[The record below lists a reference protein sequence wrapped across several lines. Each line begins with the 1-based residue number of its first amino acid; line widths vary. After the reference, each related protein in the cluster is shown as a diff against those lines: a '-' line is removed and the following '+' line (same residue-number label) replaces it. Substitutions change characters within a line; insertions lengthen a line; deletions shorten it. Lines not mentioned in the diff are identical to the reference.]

1 MDDFLHFKRVFTF
14 GIALLHLIAI
24 IPLQTSEIHRKAL
37 IAVLQA
43 LSVIKY
49 MNNTKATFSAALQ
62 EATGKIEYGLTND
75 YMFRV
80 LFQKNKKA
88 LTGLVCSLLHLNPEE
103 ITSIEITNPVEIGSS
118 FSDKE
123 FRLDIKLTINNNQQ
137 IDLEMQVN
145 DYHDWPERSIGYL
158 CRMYDSLE
166 HGEEYINAKPAI
178 HIGILDYMPFPE
190 HPLFYSKNQIM
201 DVNTHRIYSDKFSLY
216 VLDLSQI
223 DLATEDDCFWQVD
236 EWAKLFKATTW
247 EEIKMIADKNEYLT
261 ETSNTLC
268 DLYADRNVRERCLDR
283 IEYNLRMKRYED
295 DLARKNKALEE
306 KDAIIKKLMEE
317 IAELKHQK

>member
-1 MDDFLHFKRVFTF
+1 
-14 GIALLHLIAI
+14 
-24 IPLQTSEIHRKAL
+24 
-37 IAVLQA
+37 
-43 LSVIKY
+43 
-49 MNNTKATFSAALQ
+49 MNNIKTTFSPALQ

-123 FRLDIKLTINNNQQ
+123 FRLDIRLILNSHQQ

-178 HIGILDYMPFPE
+178 HIGILD
-190 HPLFYSKNQIM
+190 
-201 DVNTHRIYSDKFSLY
+201 
-216 VLDLSQI
+216 
-223 DLATEDDCFWQVD
+223 
-236 EWAKLFKATTW
+236 
-247 EEIKMIADKNEYLT
+247 
-261 ETSNTLC
+261 
-268 DLYADRNVRERCLDR
+268 
-283 IEYNLRMKRYED
+283 
-295 DLARKNKALEE
+295 
-306 KDAIIKKLMEE
+306 AISSPTPACPWK
-317 IAELKHQK
+317 

>member
-1 MDDFLHFKRVFTF
+1 
-14 GIALLHLIAI
+14 
-24 IPLQTSEIHRKAL
+24 
-37 IAVLQA
+37 
-43 LSVIKY
+43 
-49 MNNTKATFSAALQ
+49 MNNTKTTFSPALQ

-103 ITSIEITNPVEIGSS
+103 ITSIEITNPVEIGFS

-123 FRLDIKLTINNNQQ
+123 FRLDIRLILNSQQQ

-178 HIGILDYMPFPE
+178 HIGILDYTPFPE

-216 VLDLSQI
+216 VLDLSQTE
-223 DLATEDDCFWQVD
+223 LATEEDYFWQVD

-295 DLARKNKALEE
+295 DLAKYKEE
-306 KDAIIKKLMEE
+306 VTKYKEDIDKKDALIKRLMEE
-317 IAELKHQK
+317 NAKLKQQE

>member
-1 MDDFLHFKRVFTF
+1 MNQTKTTF
-14 GIALLHLIAI
+14 SPALL
-24 IPLQTSEIHRKAL
+24 K
-37 IAVLQA
+37 
-43 LSVIKY
+43 
-49 MNNTKATFSAALQ
+49 
-62 EATGKIEYGLTND
+62 ATGKIEYGLTND

-123 FRLDIKLTINNNQQ
+123 FRLDIRLILNSHQQ
-137 IDLEMQVN
+137 IDLEMQEN

-166 HGEEYINAKPAI
+166 HSEEYINAKPAI
-178 HIGILDYMPFPE
+178 HIGILDYTPFPE

-223 DLATEDDCFWQVD
+223 DLATKEDCFWQIE

-268 DLYADRNVRERCLDR
+268 DLYADKAVRERCLDR

-295 DLARKNKALEE
+295 DLAQKDKALEE
-306 KDAIIKKLMEE
+306 KDKTIEEQDKTIEEKERTIKEQSIALDEKDALVKKLMEE
-317 IAELKHQK
+317 IAELKQQK

>member
-1 MDDFLHFKRVFTF
+1 
-14 GIALLHLIAI
+14 
-24 IPLQTSEIHRKAL
+24 
-37 IAVLQA
+37 
-43 LSVIKY
+43 
-49 MNNTKATFSAALQ
+49 
-62 EATGKIEYGLTND
+62 
-75 YMFRV
+75 
-80 LFQKNKKA
+80 
-88 LTGLVCSLLHLNPEE
+88 
-103 ITSIEITNPVEIGSS
+103 
-118 FSDKE
+118 
-123 FRLDIKLTINNNQQ
+123 
-137 IDLEMQVN
+137 
-145 DYHDWPERSIGYL
+145 
-158 CRMYDSLE
+158 MYDSLE

-178 HIGILDYMPFPE
+178 HIGILDYTPFPE

-223 DLATEDDCFWQVD
+223 DLATEEDCFWQVD

-295 DLARKNKALEE
+295 DLAKYKEEIMLKDKALEE
-306 KDAIIKKLMEE
+306 KDALIKRLMEE
-317 IAELKHQK
+317 NANLKQQK

>member
-1 MDDFLHFKRVFTF
+1 
-14 GIALLHLIAI
+14 
-24 IPLQTSEIHRKAL
+24 
-37 IAVLQA
+37 
-43 LSVIKY
+43 
-49 MNNTKATFSAALQ
+49 MNNTKTTFSPALQ

-123 FRLDIKLTINNNQQ
+123 FRLDIRLILNSQQQ

-166 HGEEYINAKPAI
+166 HGEEYINAKPAL
-178 HIGILDYMPFPE
+178 HLGILDYTPFPE
-190 HPLFYSKNQIM
+190 HPLYYSQNQIM

-295 DLARKNKALEE
+295 DLARKDKALEE
-306 KDAIIKKLMEE
+306 KDKTIEENERTIKEQNIALDEKDALVKKLMEE
-317 IAELKHQK
+317 IAELKQQK

>member
-1 MDDFLHFKRVFTF
+1 MNQTKTTF
-14 GIALLHLIAI
+14 SPALL
-24 IPLQTSEIHRKAL
+24 K
-37 IAVLQA
+37 
-43 LSVIKY
+43 
-49 MNNTKATFSAALQ
+49 
-62 EATGKIEYGLTND
+62 ATGKIEYGLTND

-103 ITSIEITNPVEIGSS
+103 VTSIEITNPVEIGSS

-123 FRLDIKLTINNNQQ
+123 FRLDISLILNSHQQ

-178 HIGILDYMPFPE
+178 HIGILDYTPFPE

-223 DLATEDDCFWQVD
+223 DLATGEDCFWQVN

-247 EEIKMIADKNEYLT
+247 EEIKMTADKNEYLT

-295 DLARKNKALEE
+295 DIARYKEEIMLKDKALEE
-306 KDAIIKKLMEE
+306 NQKAREKDKKTIKEQSIALDEKDALIKRLMEE
-317 IAELKHQK
+317 NANLKQQK

>member
-1 MDDFLHFKRVFTF
+1 MLK
-14 GIALLHLIAI
+14 
-24 IPLQTSEIHRKAL
+24 
-37 IAVLQA
+37 
-43 LSVIKY
+43 
-49 MNNTKATFSAALQ
+49 
-62 EATGKIEYGLTND
+62 ATGKIEYGLTND

-123 FRLDIKLTINNNQQ
+123 FRLDIRLILNSHQQ
-137 IDLEMQVN
+137 IDLEMQEN

-178 HIGILDYMPFPE
+178 HIGILDYTTFPE

-223 DLATEDDCFWQVD
+223 DLATKEDCFWQIE

-268 DLYADRNVRERCLDR
+268 DLYADKAVRERCLDR

-295 DLARKNKALEE
+295 DLAQKDKALEE
-306 KDAIIKKLMEE
+306 KDKTIEEQGNALDEKDALIKRLMEE
-317 IAELKHQK
+317 IAELKQQK

>member
-1 MDDFLHFKRVFTF
+1 MNQTKTTF
-14 GIALLHLIAI
+14 SPALL
-24 IPLQTSEIHRKAL
+24 K
-37 IAVLQA
+37 
-43 LSVIKY
+43 
-49 MNNTKATFSAALQ
+49 
-62 EATGKIEYGLTND
+62 ATGKIEYGLTND

-123 FRLDIKLTINNNQQ
+123 FRLDIRLILNSHQQ

-178 HIGILDYMPFPE
+178 HIGILDYTPFPE

-223 DLATEDDCFWQVD
+223 DLATKEDCFWQIE

-295 DLARKNKALEE
+295 AIKE
-306 KDAIIKKLMEE
+306 KDALIRKLMEE
-317 IAELKHQK
+317 NAKLKQQK

>member
-1 MDDFLHFKRVFTF
+1 MTP
-14 GIALLHLIAI
+14 ALL
-24 IPLQTSEIHRKAL
+24 K
-37 IAVLQA
+37 
-43 LSVIKY
+43 
-49 MNNTKATFSAALQ
+49 
-62 EATGKIEYGLTND
+62 ATGKIEYGLTND

-88 LTGLVCSLLHLNPEE
+88 LTGLLSSLLHLSPEE
-103 ITSIEITNPVEIGSS
+103 ITSIIIDNPVKIGST
-118 FSDKE
+118 FSAKE
-123 FRLDIKLTINNNQQ
+123 FRLDIKLIINNHQQ

-178 HIGILDYMPFPE
+178 HIGILDYTPFPPQ
-190 HPLFYSKNQIM
+190 PLFYSKNQIM

-223 DLATEDDCFWQVD
+223 DLATEDDCFWQIE

-295 DLARKNKALEE
+295 DLARKDKALEE
-306 KDAIIKKLMEE
+306 KDKTIEEQDKTIEEKERTIKEQSIALDEKDALVKKLMEE
-317 IAELKHQK
+317 IAELKQQK